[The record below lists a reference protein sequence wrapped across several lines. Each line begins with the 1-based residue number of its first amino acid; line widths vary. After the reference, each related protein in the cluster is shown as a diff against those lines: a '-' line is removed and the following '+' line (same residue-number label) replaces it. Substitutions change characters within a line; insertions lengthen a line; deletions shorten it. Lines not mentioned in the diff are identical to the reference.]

1 MGTKAA
7 SLTNTEHSGPDIIS
21 LANSALSPPSPL
33 PAVNFLISLAAVT
46 YWQHG
51 LDFIL
56 RKVPFLLGS
65 VLMQ

>member
-1 MGTKAA
+1 MGTKVA

-21 LANSALSPPSPL
+21 LANSALSPL

-65 VLMQ
+65 ILMQ